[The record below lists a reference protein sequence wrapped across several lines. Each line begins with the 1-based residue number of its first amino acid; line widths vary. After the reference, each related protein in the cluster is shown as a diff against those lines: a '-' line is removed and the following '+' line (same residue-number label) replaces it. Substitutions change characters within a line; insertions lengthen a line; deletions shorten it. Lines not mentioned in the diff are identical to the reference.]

1 MNSGSR
7 VGISHKEIIARL
19 PKNLALDI
27 REDIASDVLEAL
39 LIDGMPEN
47 LRKLMRKFTNKNI
60 KLYVKPKDTTLMSN
74 FPSSLFGE
82 NKITKIVDET
92 SLMPFED
99 RFVVEIE

>member
-39 LIDGMPEN
+39 
-47 LRKLMRKFTNKNI
+47 RKFTNKNI